1 MLDNTTIL
9 LYHTIIKLNIKRF
22 QTFEEAIR
30 MKKIEKKETKNGRIY
45 YYSVDDNGK
54 KTRIS
59 AEKALE
65 EMKAAEVASNET
77 AEIETIR
84 PLGSKLTEKVLKA
97 INDEFVNDFT
107 VEVYHNGKIINGDDE
122 NCGLTPLFDDLKS
135 AIKYA
140 RTEAANGYT
149 AKVYELGGIFNFTL
163 VYEISNKVKETI
175 YPKITKAIKIAEA
188 IRKAKK

>member
-1 MLDNTTIL
+1 
-9 LYHTIIKLNIKRF
+9 
-22 QTFEEAIR
+22 

-45 YYSVDDNGK
+45 YYSVDENGK

-84 PLGSKLTEKVLKA
+84 PLGSKLTEKVLQA
-97 INDEFVNDFT
+97 INAEFVNDFT
-107 VEVYHNGKIINGDDE
+107 VEVYHNGEIINGDDE
-122 NCGLTPLFDDLKS
+122 DCGLTPLFDDLKS
-135 AIKYA
+135 AVKYA

-175 YPKITKAIKIAEA
+175 YPRITEVIKEKNLIAHLKSLPEEEYKKAIKRIARERELS
-188 IRKAKK
+188 RKKK